1 MQPTT
6 RIVVRTV
13 LIVVTAALT
22 LYILYQLRKPISW
35 IVIAGFIAVA
45 LSAPVNVLA
54 RRMRRGLA
62 IVIVYLTLILIP
74 LVLAAVLIPSLVS
87 QGEELV
93 NNVPG
98 YAQDVTEFVN
108 DNGTLNDLNDK
119 YSITSELE
127 GAAADAPS
135 KIGDAAGTLRD
146 IGVGIVSGIFSGL
159 TILILSIFMVAGGP
173 RWTERLL
180 SSQPPDRA
188 ERVRLAL
195 AHIATAVGGYV
206 GGVLVQATLAA
217 VLAFAMLSILGAP
230 FAGAL
235 ALIIFFFDLIP
246 VVGAT
251 IAAVIVGI
259 VLLFVNFPVAL
270 IIWTIYAIV
279 FQQIENYLIQP
290 QIQKRATAVEPF
302 IILVAVL
309 FGVTLFGV
317 PGAILAIPTAASIQ
331 IAIREYVSYRRGDDS
346 GGAADGTRGP
356 EPAPAPA

>member
-6 RIVVRTV
+6 RVILRTV

-45 LSAPVNVLA
+45 VSAPVNLLA
-54 RRMRRGLA
+54 RRMRRGFAIA
-62 IVIVYLTLILIP
+62 IVYVTLVLIP
-74 LVLAAVLIPSLVS
+74 LVIAAALIPALVR
-87 QGEELV
+87 QGEDLV
-93 NNVPG
+93 KRVPG
-98 YAQDVTEFVN
+98 YAQDVTEFVQ
-108 DNGTLNDLNDK
+108 DNETLADLNEK

-127 GAAADAPS
+127 DAAADAPS
-135 KIGDAAGTLRD
+135 KLGNAAGTLRD
-146 IGVGIVSGIFSGL
+146 IGVGIVSGIFTGL
-159 TILILSIFMVAGGP
+159 TILILSLFMVAGGP

-188 ERVRLAL
+188 ERIRQAL
-195 AHIATAVGGYV
+195 GHIATAVGGYV
-206 GGVLVQATLAA
+206 GGVLVQATFAA
-217 VLAFAMLSILGAP
+217 LMAFIVLTILGAP

-270 IIWTIYAIV
+270 IIWVIYAIA
-279 FQQIENYLIQP
+279 FQQIENYVVQP

-331 IAIREYVSYRRGDDS
+331 IAVREYIDYRRTEGP
-346 GGAADGTRGP
+346 AA

>member
-6 RIVVRTV
+6 RLIVRTV

-45 LSAPVNVLA
+45 VSAPVNLLA
-54 RRMRRGLA
+54 RRMKRGFA
-62 IVIVYLTLILIP
+62 IAIVYLTLIMIP
-74 LVLAAVLIPSLVS
+74 LVVAAVLIPSLVG
-87 QGEELV
+87 QGEDLV
-93 NNVPG
+93 NKVPG
-98 YAQDVTEFVN
+98 YARDVTEFVN
-108 DNGTLNDLNDK
+108 DNETLRDFNDK
-119 YSITSELE
+119 YDITSELE
-127 GAAADAPS
+127 SAASDAPS

-146 IGVGIVSGIFSGL
+146 IGVGIVSGIFAGL

-180 SSQPPDRA
+180 QAQPPDRA
-188 ERVRLAL
+188 ERIRLAL

-206 GGVLVQATLAA
+206 GGVLIQATLAA
-217 VLAFAMLSILGAP
+217 VMAFIMLSILGAP

-251 IAAVIVGI
+251 IASVIVGI

-270 IIWTIYAIV
+270 IIWVIYAIV
-279 FQQIENYLIQP
+279 FQQVENYLIQP
-290 QIQKRATAVEPF
+290 QIQKRATEVEPF

-331 IAIREYVSYRRGDDS
+331 IAVREYIAYRRGADP
-346 GGAADGTRGP
+346 GGGEGARPA